1 MSDFCPHGYDE
12 EQIKRDY
19 CKACS
24 INKIK
29 DLEKFIDEIE
39 SIVAGKDTAN
49 NIELLDSIA
58 CAFQKRGNR

>member
-1 MSDFCPHGYDE
+1 MRDFCPHGYDE

-29 DLEKFIDEIE
+29 DLEKKLAKAEKE
-39 SIVAGKDTAN
+39 LKRVKLAYARRPVRTMRNKRSI
-49 NIELLDSIA
+49 
-58 CAFQKRGNR
+58 